1 MILPTCRVHK
11 EMDKECSLPSGGT
24 AGKSLE
30 SGCAKEVSGGFA
42 VRSVFTIRI
51 KAKMSSDYRGIA
63 VFLYLSLCVYSMEM
77 SLSS

>member
-1 MILPTCRVHK
+1 MILPPCRVHK

-24 AGKSLE
+24 AGENLE

-63 VFLYLSLCVYSMEM
+63 KFFFI
-77 SLSS
+77 